1 MPQVLAALAAA
12 LAALVLGRPM
22 AAADGAAAAVLQAIQ
37 VKAATLNMTVVQDI
51 KMALVVAVV
60 LGFLLVVA
68 LAFLGK
74 VLTVLLA
81 LTVVAVVLVARLVQ
95 LTLPLTLPP
104 PTVVTTVVAVAVWTT
119 VLVALQRGLKTAASA
134 QLESSTLPV
143 TQGVFQALT
152 RGTYNESLYP
162 Y

>member
-1 MPQVLAALAAA
+1 MEAEQVLLTTMPEAALEMIHLS
-12 LAALVLGRPM
+12 LAQVFLQLPRLV
-22 AAADGAAAAVLQAIQ
+22 AEVADRHQ
-37 VKAATLNMTVVQDI
+37 VSAQGVTEAP
-51 KMALVVAVV
+51 
-60 LGFLLVVA
+60 
-68 LAFLGK
+68 
-74 VLTVLLA
+74 
-81 LTVVAVVLVARLVQ
+81 VVAVVLVARLVQ